1 MSFEAFINYLD
12 ESKEDDERDV
22 GVIEYEDRG
31 EQGKGFNI
39 NTDQVTPLLKK
50 IKFSIDKT
58 VKEEYAPDNF
68 LDFRNQIKNS
78 NKRVFL

>member
-1 MSFEAFINYLD
+1 M
-12 ESKEDDERDV
+12 KEMLGLLNMR
-22 GVIEYEDRG
+22 IEG

-68 LDFRNQIKNS
+68 FG
-78 NKRVFL
+78 F